1 MTLDEVPTR
10 TPVTVA
16 RLLLAPADQRR
27 LLELGLRAGA
37 RVEVLRQAPF
47 GGPLAVRVAGGL
59 LALRRSQAGRI
70 EVATEPVDA

>member
-27 LLELGLRAGA
+27 LVELGLRAGV
-37 RVEVLRQAPF
+37 RVEVLRHAPF
-47 GGPLAVRVAGGL
+47 GGPLALRVADGL

-70 EVATEPVDA
+70 EVAAGPADA